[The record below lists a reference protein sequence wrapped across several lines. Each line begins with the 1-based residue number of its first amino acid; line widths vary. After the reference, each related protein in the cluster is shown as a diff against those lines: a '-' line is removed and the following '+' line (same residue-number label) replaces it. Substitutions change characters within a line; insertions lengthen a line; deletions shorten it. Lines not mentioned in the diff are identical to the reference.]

1 MKTAYIRA
9 RDFTR
14 HYKHGNTTQKK
25 KGGKGSCL
33 VAFTPKLNPGVQI
46 AVGPFNVGIYYLDP
60 PPHIPSFVECP
71 AMDESS

>member
-25 KGGKGSCL
+25 KGGGKGSRL
-33 VAFTPKLNPGVQI
+33 VEFTPKLNPGVQI
-46 AVGPFNVGIYYLDP
+46 VVGPFSVGIYYLDP
-60 PPHIPSFVECP
+60 PPLIFHLL
-71 AMDESS
+71 